1 MLPTVRKAG
10 VSKKNIVMTGQ
21 FLNLNSGSRVLTT
34 EEAAKLS
41 KMDGY
46 NHLAR
51 FFELRGTGDPQVKGG
66 ANPFTDGY
74 FLRLIPSEESYVLIE
89 FKTGEERQADGSVL
103 PTYSVAVAFRVEISA
118 EADFKE
124 SKKLILYASTL
135 LWDEARRTDVKGN
148 VWNYAE
154 GSVSHTLTE
163 SATASEVQK
172 ALSGVLRIDARVF
185 YRVGRGGYNT
195 KSTLVSLVPVEEEA
209 NKRGRRR

>member
-1 MLPTVRKAG
+1 
-10 VSKKNIVMTGQ
+10 MTGN
-21 FLNLNSGSRVLTT
+21 FINISAGSRVVTSD
-34 EEAAKLS
+34 EAAKLS
-41 KMDGY
+41 KVQGY
-46 NHLAR
+46 EHFAR
-51 FFELRGTGDPQVKGG
+51 FFGVRGTGDPQVKGG

-74 FLRLIPSEESYVLIE
+74 FLRLIPGEEPYVLIE
-89 FKTGEERQADGSVL
+89 FKTGEERQADGSVK

-118 EADFKE
+118 ESDFKE
-124 SKKLILYASTL
+124 SKRLILYASTL

-154 GSVSHTLTE
+154 NSVSHTLTE

-195 KSTLVSLVPVEEEA
+195 KSTLVSLIPVEEKA
-209 NKRGRRR
+209 ARKR